1 MPYPWQYPKRLI
13 PAVPAWCTCGF
24 PMYLWHLYLAIIH
37 WAGWGSSADP
47 ATLTVSAEYISIFNI
62 HPPCLQILC
71 PGARSVPATI
81 GQPAAAADVSVLML
95 LDRLPHVL
103 LACAAAAAGVLTS
116 RQQGSSPWPSSVG
129 PSLPWPFRNPV
140 VRKCTHAP
148 T

>member
-47 ATLTVSAEYISIFNI
+47 ATLTVSANI
-62 HPPCLQILC
+62 YPFSTSFILQILC
-71 PGARSVPATI
+71 PGARSVSATI
-81 GQPAAAADVSVLML
+81 CQPAAAADVSVLML

-103 LACAAAAAGVLTS
+103 LACAAAAAAAVLTS

-140 VRKCTHAP
+140 VRNCTHAP
-148 T
+148 A